1 MKLRHMVVISLLVLC
16 YGAAFGQTYSL
27 SFGSGACEY
36 ETFTVTGSVA
46 AGTDF
51 LTACGSSFNGVLV
64 GFATNLPA
72 GSGVPVTGK
81 VVIFADNN
89 LDASASS
96 YTGCQ
101 IILVTR
107 TKPSAKRYGWADYLS
122 CGDGVSHLLHF
133 GYLTAHGAAQAT
145 GGNRRIGPIA
155 DWIKKKP

>member
-1 MKLRHMVVISLLVLC
+1 MKLKNMAVIGLLVLC
-16 YGAAFGQTYSL
+16 CGVASGQTYSL

-51 LTACGSSFNGVLV
+51 LTGCGSSFNGVLV
-64 GFATNLPA
+64 GFATDLPA
-72 GSGVPVTGK
+72 SGGPVTGK

-101 IILVTR
+101 IILVTK
-107 TKPSAKRYGWADYLS
+107 TKPSSKKYGWADYLS
-122 CGDGVSHLLHF
+122 CGDGVSHLLHY
-133 GYLTAHGAAQAT
+133 GYLTARGAHAT
-145 GGNRRIGPIA
+145 GGNRSIGPIA
-155 DWIKKKP
+155 DWIKKRP